1 MCRCTGTVLP
11 SIPLASS
18 VVASGVIVSGGTVES
33 SILSPQVRINS
44 YCHVSESI
52 LMEGVSIGRR
62 ARIKKAIIDKGV
74 RIPEGTTIG
83 YDADADRARF
93 TVTANGVVVV
103 PKEMPLE

>member
-1 MCRCTGTVLP
+1 
-11 SIPLASS
+11 
-18 VVASGVIVSGGTVES
+18 VIVSGGSVEHS
-33 SILSPQVRINS
+33 VLASQVRVNS
-44 YCHVSESI
+44 YSLIQDSI

-62 ARIKKAIIDKGV
+62 ARIRKAIIDKGV

-83 YDADADRARF
+83 YDLDADRARF